1 MRDGTVLRA
10 DVYRPNAPGPFPTLV
25 YRTPYGKDFF
35 AKSTILEAALARGYA
50 VVAQDVR
57 GRFHSD
63 GEFRPYENEGRDGYD
78 TIEWAAQQKWSN
90 GNIGTFGLSYPGA
103 VQWLAAVEGP
113 PHLKAAMPAM
123 TFASPRNFFYAN
135 GTFDNS
141 WSTWIYLNI
150 APDARRRKDLPGP
163 RTYEEASAEWP
174 RVRDHILGYLP
185 MSELPDLKQVAPF
198 YYDWMK
204 HPPEDPWWDF
214 AELRG
219 KYAQTRAAI
228 LNYSGWYD
236 EAYGPDG
243 AFNNFN
249 GLLAARKGEADPR
262 TQVIIGPWVHGT
274 ANVKTRKAGERDF
287 GPAAGLD
294 YDKLVLDWM
303 DRYVKGD
310 TTVRPLPKPVRVFVM
325 GSNRWRD
332 ADRWPL
338 PNAQPSA
345 FYLCSDAGNRS
356 LQRSKPKAKD
366 GFTEFVSD
374 PAHPVL
380 ETHEDA
386 GAHDYAALAKRP
398 DVIVFDSEPL
408 SSDTE
413 VTGPIMAEIYL
424 SVDAPDTDLWVR
436 LLDVSPDGR
445 AENLMSPGND
455 VLRASY
461 REGTRKLLTPNH
473 VYLLKL
479 DKLATSN
486 VFRQG
491 HRIRVQISTS
501 FFPNYSRN
509 LHTGKSELS
518 SKEMRKAKVRIHHSA
533 KYPSRITLPI
543 IPASE

>member
-1 MRDGTVLRA
+1 
-10 DVYRPNAPGPFPTLV
+10 
-25 YRTPYGKDFF
+25 
-35 AKSTILEAALARGYA
+35 
-50 VVAQDVR
+50 
-57 GRFHSD
+57 
-63 GEFRPYENEGRDGYD
+63 
-78 TIEWAAQQKWSN
+78 
-90 GNIGTFGLSYPGA
+90 
-103 VQWLAAVEGP
+103 
-113 PHLKAAMPAM
+113 
-123 TFASPRNFFYAN
+123 
-135 GTFDNS
+135 
-141 WSTWIYLNI
+141 
-150 APDARRRKDLPGP
+150 
-163 RTYEEASAEWP
+163 
-174 RVRDHILGYLP
+174 

-219 KYAQTRAAI
+219 KYALTKAAI

-345 FYLCSDAGNRS
+345 FYLCDAGNRS

>member
-1 MRDGTVLRA
+1 MRDGAILRA
-10 DVYRPNAPGPFPTLV
+10 DIYRPDGPGPFPTLV
-25 YRTPYGKDFF
+25 YRTPYGKDFANKYSMF
-35 AKSTILEAALARGYA
+35 KAAVARGYA

-63 GEFRPYENEGRDGYD
+63 GDFRPYENEGKDGYD

-90 GNIGTFGLSYPGA
+90 GYVGTFGLSYPGA
-103 VQWLAAVEGP
+103 VQWLAAVENP
-113 PHLKAAMPAM
+113 PHLKAAVPAM
-123 TFASPRNFFYAN
+123 TFASPRNFFYSN

-141 WSTWIYLNI
+141 WSTWIYQNI
-150 APDARRRKDLPGP
+150 APDLRKRNNLPGP
-163 RTYEEASAEWP
+163 KTYEEANAEWP
-174 RVRDHILGYLP
+174 KVRDHILGYLP
-185 MSELPDLKQVAPF
+185 MSELSDLKEVASF

-204 HPPEDPWWDF
+204 HPPEDKWWDF

-219 KYAQTRAAI
+219 KYGLTKAAI

-249 GLLAARKGEADPR
+249 GLLQARKAASDPR

-287 GPAAGLD
+287 GAAAGLD
-294 YDKLVLDWM
+294 YDNLVLDWM

-310 TTVRPLPKPVRVFVM
+310 MTVQPLPKPVRVFVM
-325 GSNRWRD
+325 GANRWRD
-332 ADRWPL
+332 ADQWPL
-338 PNAQPSA
+338 PGTRSTS
-345 FYLCSDAGNRS
+345 FYLASQSKQRS
-356 LQRSKPKAKD
+356 LQATAKASKDA
-366 GFTEFVSD
+366 FTEFVSD
-374 PAHPVL
+374 PAHPVV
-380 ETHEDA
+380 ETHDDP
-386 GAHDYAALAKRP
+386 GAHDYSALTKRP
-398 DVIVFDSEPL
+398 DVLVFDSEPL
-408 SSDTE
+408 AADTE
-413 VTGPIMAEIYL
+413 VTGPITGEVYL

-461 REGTRKLLTPNH
+461 RDGSRKLLTPNE
-473 VYLLKL
+473 VYLLKF

-486 VFRQG
+486 VFKKG

-509 LHTGKSELS
+509 LHTGKSELF
-518 SKEMRKAKVRIHHSA
+518 SKEMRTAKVRIHHSA
-533 KYPSRITLPI
+533 KYPSRLILPI
-543 IPASE
+543 IPEGQ